1 MALKS
6 YSPSKAITFHGTINV
21 LLIWTTRRFRCTV
34 RFLKITFFPNEP
46 IVKLPNFSTLRLSSF
61 LILVLAANVS
71 IAHEPVFQEKV
82 DGVSSTVAEV
92 EKAIKKAGK
101 NGVELRSAMKECSG
115 SELESKCIRFLILNM
130 PDADLKVLKSD
141 FLVENI
147 RLAIAARNE
156 NEWAKSVPEDIFLN
170 DVMPYASVSETR
182 ESWRKDFREK
192 FKGLVLDCKTAGEAA
207 QELNKNV
214 FRILNVKYSTKRK
227 RADQSPSESIET
239 GLASCTGLSVILAD
253 ACRSVGVPA
262 RLAGTPLWINKRGN
276 HTWVE
281 IWDGESWKF
290 TGACEYDANGLNRGW
305 FAGIASQADPT
316 NPIHRIYATSFK
328 KTDIHF
334 PMVWKRRS
342 KEVPAVDVTWRY
354 VGSPKP
360 KAKGEFTVAF
370 KMLDKDGKRVSVDVV
385 VKDEAGK
392 GMGSGQTRNESND
405 ANDFFELN
413 LKPGKYTIE
422 RKPTKKSKASNSE
435 DISSQL
441 EFKVEAKANQ
451 VFELH
456 FPNN

>member
-1 MALKS
+1 MKS
-6 YSPSKAITFHGTINV
+6 
-21 LLIWTTRRFRCTV
+21 
-34 RFLKITFFPNEP
+34 PNT
-46 IVKLPNFSTLRLSSF
+46 STLLLFSF
-61 LILVLAANVS
+61 LALVLSASVS
-71 IAHEPVFQEKV
+71 IAHDPAFQGKIDVVPKE
-82 DGVSSTVAEV
+82 DAPEI
-92 EKAIKKAGK
+92 EKAIKKAGE
-101 NGVELRSAMKECSG
+101 NGIELRSAMKECRG
-115 SELESKCIRFLILNM
+115 TELESKCIRFLILNM

-192 FKGLVLDCKTAGEAA
+192 FKDLVRDCKTAGEAA

-281 IWDGESWKF
+281 IWDGASWKF
-290 TGACEYDANGLNRGW
+290 TGACEYDAKGLNRGW
-305 FAGIASQADPT
+305 FAGIAAQADST

-360 KAKGEFTVAF
+360 KAVGEFTVAF
-370 KMLDKDGKRVSVDVV
+370 KTLDKDDKRVTVEVV

-392 GMGSGQTRNESND
+392 TMGSGKTRNESND

-413 LKPGKYTIE
+413 LKPGNYTVELIS
-422 RKPTKKSKASNSE
+422 TNKSKASKSE
-435 DISSQL
+435 SMSSKQ
-441 EFKVEAKANQ
+441 EFKVEAKDNQ
-451 VFELH
+451 VIELRL
-456 FPNN
+456 PNN